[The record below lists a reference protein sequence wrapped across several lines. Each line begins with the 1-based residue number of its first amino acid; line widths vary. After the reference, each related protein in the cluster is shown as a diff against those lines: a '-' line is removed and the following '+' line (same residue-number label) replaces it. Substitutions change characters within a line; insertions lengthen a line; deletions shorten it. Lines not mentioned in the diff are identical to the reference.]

1 MNMEDNIHNDHHF
14 ILKERL
20 RSFGNAFRGM
30 GLLLKHEHNFRIHL
44 FILAIIII
52 AGALFRI
59 EPGEWIAI
67 ALASGLVLT
76 AEGLNSAIEYL
87 SDRVSPG
94 IDEQIGKAKDTA
106 AAGVLISAIIA
117 IITGAIIFL
126 PHIIRL
132 FS

>member
-1 MNMEDNIHNDHHF
+1 MGNNNNNDHHF

-20 RSFGNAFRGM
+20 RSFRNAFRGM

-44 FILAIIII
+44 FILIIVII

-59 EPGEWIAI
+59 ACGEWIAV
-67 ALASGLVLT
+67 AFATGLVLIT
-76 AEGLNSAIEYL
+76 ESLNTAIEYL

-94 IDEQIGKAKDTA
+94 IDEQIRKAKDTA

-117 IITGAIIFL
+117 IITGALIFL

-132 FS
+132 FR